1 VSRKFGNAFW
11 RSNPPET
18 LLKNSASYVHDEM
31 HVDGGV
37 KIVVKPVRVVV
48 IMIAVEHLLLRS
60 KCNAD
65 FGR

>member
-1 VSRKFGNAFW
+1 M
-11 RSNPPET
+11 
-18 LLKNSASYVHDEM
+18 KNSASYVHDEM

-65 FGR
+65 FG